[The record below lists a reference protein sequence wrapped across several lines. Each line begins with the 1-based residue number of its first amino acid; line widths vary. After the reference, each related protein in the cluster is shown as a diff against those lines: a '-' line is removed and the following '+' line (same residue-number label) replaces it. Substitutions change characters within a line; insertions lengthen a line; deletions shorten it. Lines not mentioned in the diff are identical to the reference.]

1 MLWIL
6 VTFDIGSKTYP
17 GYVDSKPPYK
27 TSHDYS
33 DIFANDSNKDTKV
46 QTTDMNIGELLN
58 IKSEK
63 TDIDAKKQENTEI
76 NISEENANDNIE
88 KNTDINVEK
97 NTKINIGGNISK
109 ENSNINDT
117 GGNVSDENTKINIE
131 RNIRDKNTDRSVQEN
146 TDGNIE
152 KNTKINLEQDTNE
165 KNTNIDVQ
173 KISML
178 SNEHEKN
185 TDIDTETSVSNA
197 PDKNVGDQYS
207 SN

>member
-6 VTFDIGSKTYP
+6 VTFDIGSKNYP

-46 QTTDMNIGELLN
+46 QTTDMDIGELLN

-88 KNTDINVEK
+88 KNTDM
-97 NTKINIGGNISK
+97 
-109 ENSNINDT
+109 
-117 GGNVSDENTKINIE
+117 
-131 RNIRDKNTDRSVQEN
+131 
-146 TDGNIE
+146 NIE

-165 KNTNIDVQ
+165 KNTDIDVQ

-185 TDIDTETSVSNA
+185 TDIDIDMSISNA
-197 PDKNVGDQYS
+197 PDQNEDDQFS
-207 SN
+207 SNEAVYELMPNN